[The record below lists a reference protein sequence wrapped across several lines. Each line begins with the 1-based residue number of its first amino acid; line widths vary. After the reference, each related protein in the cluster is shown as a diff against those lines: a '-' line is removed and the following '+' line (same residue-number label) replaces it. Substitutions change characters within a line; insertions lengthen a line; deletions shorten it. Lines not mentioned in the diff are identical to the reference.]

1 MDVLV
6 RAVLVAGFAAISLCV
21 VLDVVLMRRL
31 QRNLPQA
38 YAEMGSPRTFGLGPS
53 HWGNAQYLRFLLLR
67 GHRALGDAGVS
78 RLADAQLCLLAGA
91 TAAFAA
97 VFAVVLLYR

>member
-6 RAVLVAGFAAISLCV
+6 RVMLVAGFVAIVLCV

-38 YAEMGSPRTFGLGPS
+38 YAAMGSPRTFGLGPS
-53 HWGNAQYLRFLLLR
+53 HWGNAMYLRFLLLR

-78 RLADAQLCLLAGA
+78 RLADAQLALL
-91 TAAFAA
+91 
-97 VFAVVLLYR
+97 VMAVVALLGLFTLVAIYR